1 MTRQLWQPGT
11 ALRNVRRSVALGV
24 FDGMH
29 LGHRAVIA
37 AARDVTSPSQSIPF
51 PTVTVFSLIGVPKSG
66 GRLISEEQE
75 TAQAKTLGVDEWLC
89 VPFESVRQLTPEAF
103 VHTVLHEALQAQV
116 VCCGYNFRFGKG
128 GTGDAAALQRLCEP
142 LGIEVRVVPEVERDG
157 DTVSST
163 AIRQALAAGEVERV
177 RGLLGR
183 PYAFDFSVCAGYH
196 RGTSWGFPTINQP
209 FPEGYTVPRYGV
221 YASLVVLD
229 GVQHRA
235 ITNIGVHP
243 TVDSTAVPQAETFIE
258 EYSGDLYGET
268 VSVELVRFLREERRF
283 DTVEQLRAQI
293 VKDIALADAV
303 IGGCR
308 GDKAILFDFDDTL
321 QDRVEAFLGV
331 AREMLYR
338 AFPELS
344 VAEVESRAQTMLV
357 ENNHGYVGYLE
368 FFDSLRKHWGWPA
381 DSELLWDEFQRRF
394 PFYSVLFS
402 DAEAVLRE
410 LKRRGYYLGIITNG
424 TMPQQN
430 LKVDHS
436 GLRPLLD
443 VVQVAGE
450 EGVGKPHA
458 EVFRRAAQRL
468 CVAPEN
474 CVYVG
479 DYPKNDIVGAQAAGM
494 MPLYIDV
501 HGRKLCPDGVE
512 EIVSLTELLNRF

>member
-1 MTRQLWQPGT
+1 M
-11 ALRNVRRSVALGV
+11 
-24 FDGMH
+24 
-29 LGHRAVIA
+29 
-37 AARDVTSPSQSIPF
+37 
-51 PTVTVFSLIGVPKSG
+51 
-66 GRLISEEQE
+66 
-75 TAQAKTLGVDEWLC
+75 
-89 VPFESVRQLTPEAF
+89 
-103 VHTVLHEALQAQV
+103 
-116 VCCGYNFRFGKG
+116 
-128 GTGDAAALQRLCEP
+128 
-142 LGIEVRVVPEVERDG
+142 
-157 DTVSST
+157 
-163 AIRQALAAGEVERV
+163 
-177 RGLLGR
+177 
-183 PYAFDFSVCAGYH
+183 
-196 RGTSWGFPTINQP
+196 
-209 FPEGYTVPRYGV
+209 
-221 YASLVVLD
+221 
-229 GVQHRA
+229 
-235 ITNIGVHP
+235 
-243 TVDSTAVPQAETFIE
+243 
-258 EYSGDLYGET
+258 
-268 VSVELVRFLREERRF
+268 
-283 DTVEQLRAQI
+283 
-293 VKDIALADAV
+293 KDIALADAV
-303 IGGCR
+303 IGGCC

-410 LKRRGYYLGIITNG
+410 LKRRGYYWGIITNG

-443 VVQVAGE
+443 VGQVAGE

-512 EIVSLTELLNRF
+512 EIVSLTELLDRF